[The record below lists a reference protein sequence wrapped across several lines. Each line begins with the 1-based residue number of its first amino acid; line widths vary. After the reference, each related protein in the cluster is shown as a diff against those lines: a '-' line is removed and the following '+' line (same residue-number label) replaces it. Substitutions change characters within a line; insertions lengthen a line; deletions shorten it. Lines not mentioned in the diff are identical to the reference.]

1 MLKDLLKI
9 KKINK
14 NMKKLVDNQIY
25 FFENILKEISNK
37 KYINKKYINN
47 KYMGV
52 SFSYGIIALNDY
64 NSRNNSRSNSRS
76 NSRNSNNEYKLI
88 KNDILEIKI
97 EKNKI
102 KKNKRDNNIKDG

>member
-14 NMKKLVDNQIY
+14 NMKKFVENQIY
-25 FFENILKEISNK
+25 FFENILKEMS
-37 KYINKKYINN
+37 NKKYINN

-52 SFSYGIIALNDY
+52 SFSYGIILLNDY
-64 NSRNNSRSNSRS
+64 NSRSNSK
-76 NSRNSNNEYKLI
+76 NSNNEYKLI

-102 KKNKRDNNIKDG
+102 KKNKKDNNIKDG

>member
-14 NMKKLVDNQIY
+14 NMKKFVDIQIN

-37 KYINKKYINN
+37 KYINN
-47 KYMGV
+47 KYMGT
-52 SFSYGIIALNDY
+52 SFSYGIVALNNY
-64 NSRNNSRSNSRS
+64 NSRN

-88 KNDILEIKI
+88 KNDILEEEIEIK
-97 EKNKI
+97 KI
-102 KKNKRDNNIKDG
+102 KFKKNKNYNNING

>member
-14 NMKKLVDNQIY
+14 NMRKFVDNQIY

-37 KYINKKYINN
+37 KYINN
-47 KYMGV
+47 KYMGT
-52 SFSYGIIALNDY
+52 SFSYGIVALNNY
-64 NSRNNSRSNSRS
+64 NSRNNSRK

-88 KNDILEIKI
+88 KNDILDEEIEIK
-97 EKNKI
+97 KI
-102 KKNKRDNNIKDG
+102 KFKKNKNYNNING

>member
-14 NMKKLVDNQIY
+14 NMRKFVDNQIY

-37 KYINKKYINN
+37 KYINN
-47 KYMGV
+47 KYMGS
-52 SFSYGIIALNDY
+52 SFSYGIVALNNY
-64 NSRNNSRSNSRS
+64 NSRNNSIN

-88 KNDILEIKI
+88 KNDILEEEIEIK
-97 EKNKI
+97 KI
-102 KKNKRDNNIKDG
+102 KFKKNKNYNNING